1 MEQTGD
7 ALRQSLQMP
16 AGHKPDLFVLEAEEM
31 DQKQ

>member
-16 AGHKPDLFVLEAEEM
+16 AGHKDYLFILEAGEM
-31 DQKQ
+31 DQKE